1 MLVLIHQRLDSPMP
15 ASLPPRTASHLTRP
29 GHLFRSAPVVAL
41 ALVFCCAPAVNANN
55 AKGGKPTICCRT
67 SGGTRGTCLNVWAH
81 LVPPS
86 NRFNP
91 GSSRTLALL
100 QGPSSIPTAMTVQLL
115 SSAGEL
121 VAGQT
126 LPAQRV
132 GITLFTLT
140 KSVRPAINQAVIWES
155 FPSCQPNKPP
165 TRTSLVAESSQ
176 EQSVSQKLV
185 GDLGRLCGGMVD
197 TRPLLAAFN
206 LEDYGAKLP
215 EKLPVWC
222 ESVKGGALGGR

>member
-1 MLVLIHQRLDSPMP
+1 MP
-15 ASLPPRTASHLTRP
+15 ACLTLWKASRLTRP
-29 GHLFRSAPVVAL
+29 GHWLRLAPMAAMAL
-41 ALVFCCAPAVNANN
+41 GFCCAPAVQ

-67 SGGTRGTCLNVWAH
+67 SGGTRGTCLNVWTH

-100 QGPSSIPTAMTVQLL
+100 QGPSSEPTAMTVQLL
-115 SSAGEL
+115 SPAGEL

-132 GITLFTLT
+132 GITLITLPQA
-140 KSVRPAINQAVIWES
+140 VGAPLNQALIWES

-165 TRTSLVAESSQ
+165 TRTSLVADSNQ

-185 GDLGRLCGGMVD
+185 ADLGQLCGGTVD
-197 TRPLLAAFN
+197 TKPLLAALN
-206 LEDYGAKLP
+206 LEDYAAKLP
-215 EKLPVWC
+215 EKLPVGC
-222 ESVKGGALGGR
+222 EMLTGNLLENR

>member
-1 MLVLIHQRLDSPMP
+1 MLGKLHKNLDSPMFACLP
-15 ASLPPRTASHLTRP
+15 LRKASRLSHP
-29 GHLFRSAPVVAL
+29 GPLLHFAPMVAM
-41 ALVFCCAPAVNANN
+41 ALGFCWAPIVH
-55 AKGGKPTICCRT
+55 AKGDKPTICCRT
-67 SGGTRGTCLNVWAH
+67 SGGTRGTCLNVWTH

-100 QGPSSIPTAMTVQLL
+100 QGSSSEPTAMTVQLL
-115 SSAGEL
+115 SPAGEL

-132 GITLFTLT
+132 GITLITLPQALR
-140 KSVRPAINQAVIWES
+140 SPLNQALTWES

-165 TRTSLVAESSQ
+165 TRTSLVTDNNP
-176 EQSVSQKLV
+176 EQSASQKLV
-185 GDLGRLCGGMVD
+185 ADLGQLCGGVVD
-197 TRPLLAAFN
+197 TKPLLAAFN

-222 ESVKGGALGGR
+222 EKLTGKSLGNS

>member
-15 ASLPPRTASHLTRP
+15 ACLPPRTPSHLTPP
-29 GHLFRSAPVVAL
+29 GHWLRSAPMVAL
-41 ALVFCCAPAVNANN
+41 ALVFCCAPAVN

-100 QGPSSIPTAMTVQLL
+100 QGPSSMPTAMTVQLL

-132 GITLFTLT
+132 GITLITLA
-140 KSVRPAINQAVIWES
+140 KSDWPAKNPAVIWES
-155 FPSCQPNKPP
+155 FPSCQPHKPP
-165 TRTSLVAESSQ
+165 TRTSLVADINQ

-206 LEDYGAKLP
+206 LEDYGEKLP

-222 ESVKGGALGGR
+222 ERFKGSIGG

>member
-1 MLVLIHQRLDSPMP
+1 MLFLIHQRLDSPMP
-15 ASLPPRTASHLTRP
+15 ASLPPRTASHLTSP
-29 GHLFRSAPVVAL
+29 GHWFRSAPVVAL
-41 ALVFCCAPAVNANN
+41 ALVFCCAPAVN

-91 GSSRTLALL
+91 GSSRTLALM
-100 QGPSSIPTAMTVQLL
+100 QGPSSMPTAMTVQLL

-132 GITLFTLT
+132 GITLITLPQA
-140 KSVRPAINQAVIWES
+140 VGAPLNQAVIWES

-165 TRTSLVAESSQ
+165 TRTSLVADSNQ
-176 EQSVSQKLV
+176 EQNVSQKLV

-197 TRPLLAAFN
+197 TKPLLVAFK
-206 LEDYGAKLP
+206 LEDYGANLP

-222 ESVKGGALGGR
+222 ERVKGGALGGR

>member
-1 MLVLIHQRLDSPMP
+1 MFACLPLRKASRLSHPGPSLRFAPM
-15 ASLPPRTASHLTRP
+15 A
-29 GHLFRSAPVVAL
+29 AL
-41 ALVFCCAPAVNANN
+41 ALGFCCAPAVHAE
-55 AKGGKPTICCRT
+55 GGKPTICCRT
-67 SGGTRGTCLNVWAH
+67 SGGTRGTCLNVWTH

-100 QGPSSIPTAMTVQLL
+100 QGPSSEPTAMTVQWL
-115 SSAGEL
+115 SPTGEL

-132 GITLFTLT
+132 GITLITLPQAL
-140 KSVRPAINQAVIWES
+140 RAPLNQALTWES

-165 TRTSLVAESSQ
+165 TRTSLVADSNQ
-176 EQSVSQKLV
+176 EQSASQKLV
-185 GDLGRLCGGMVD
+185 GDLGQLCGGMVD
-197 TRPLLAAFN
+197 TKPLLAAFN

-215 EKLPVWC
+215 ERMPVWC
-222 ESVKGGALGGR
+222 ERVKGTSPGVQ

>member
-1 MLVLIHQRLDSPMP
+1 M
-15 ASLPPRTASHLTRP
+15 
-29 GHLFRSAPVVAL
+29 VAL
-41 ALVFCCAPAVNANN
+41 ALGFCWAPVVH
-55 AKGGKPTICCRT
+55 AKGDKPTICCRT
-67 SGGTRGTCLNVWAH
+67 SGGTRGTCLNVWTH

-100 QGPSSIPTAMTVQLL
+100 QGPSSAPTAMTVQLL
-115 SSAGEL
+115 SPAGEL

-126 LPAQRV
+126 LRAQRV
-132 GITLFTLT
+132 GITLISLPQA
-140 KSVRPAINQAVIWES
+140 VGAPLNQALTWES

-165 TRTSLVAESSQ
+165 TRTSLVADSNQ

-185 GDLGRLCGGMVD
+185 ADLGQFCGGMVD
-197 TRPLLAAFN
+197 TKPLLTALN
-206 LEDYGAKLP
+206 LEDYAAKLP

-222 ESVKGGALGGR
+222 ERVKGTSLQNR